1 MFEAIIA
8 VERPKVLVVDDK
20 QENLFTYNRVLK
32 GIDASVVTASS
43 GNEALRLLLH
53 HEFAVVL
60 LDVQMPILDG
70 YETAALMRENETTH
84 GTPIIFVTAINKE
97 EQYVRRGY
105 EAGAVDYLAKPFDP
119 MILRSKVNIF
129 LDLYAQRTRY
139 NKLAKHNRMILE
151 AISEGIVCASAKGV
165 ITFANSAAQHLLR
178 TTLDELRG
186 RPLLSLMHHDEP
198 EMAFDQHTIFQRCEE
213 GQVFSG
219 SSDSFRRE
227 DSELFPV
234 EYTVAAIR
242 DAALD
247 IDGFVLVF
255 QDVTARRRAEEQLAQ
270 LAEYDPLTGLANR
283 RLFYRLLPQM
293 LSRAQRNDQKV
304 ALIYIDVDH
313 FKSVNDSLGHYFGD
327 QLLAQVA
334 RRLVDSVRESDLVV
348 RLAGDEFVIV
358 LEGDL
363 ERSGIAKL
371 AQNVINEIAKP
382 FIVDTKNV
390 STSASLGIAV
400 APDVATGANDLVR
413 AADIAMYSA
422 KTSGRNGYV
431 FFDSSL
437 SETVTRHALIEQELR
452 QAIQLGQLRLVYQP
466 KLRLADDQLMG
477 FEALLRWHNE
487 RLGEIGPA
495 EFIAV
500 AEETRLI
507 IEIGKWVVQQCCQQ
521 LAQWQA
527 DYGLP
532 DEFHISIN
540 LSMRQLND
548 PELAIFMS
556 DCIKQ
561 YAINPR
567 NIDIELTETML
578 MSNPD
583 IVVPLLRLLNE
594 MGMSISVD
602 DFGTGYSSLSYL
614 KVLPLDFLKI
624 DKSFILDVF
633 EQKNSEIITQ
643 TIISLAHSLQLR
655 VIAEGVETAQHYEFL
670 RDQGCDFAQGYHI
683 SRPLEIT
690 QASQWL
696 VVKKDMRPGG
706 VL

>member
-32 GIDASVVTASS
+32 GLEANIITANS

-60 LDVQMPILDG
+60 LDVQMPILNG
-70 YETAALMRENETTH
+70 YETAALMRENEGT
-84 GTPIIFVTAINKE
+84 GSTPIIFVTAINKE

-119 MILRSKVNIF
+119 MILRSKIAVF
-129 LDLYAQRTRY
+129 LDLYEQRTRF

-151 AISEGIVCASAKGV
+151 AISEGIVCASASGE
-165 ITFANSAAQHLLR
+165 ITFANPAAQQLLGVS
-178 TTLDELRG
+178 LEDLRG
-186 RPLLSLMHHDEP
+186 RPLLSLMHHDQADV
-198 EMAFDQHTIFQRCEE
+198 AFDQHSIYQHCED
-213 GQVFSG
+213 GQVYSV
-219 SSDSFRRE
+219 STDSFRRD

-242 DAALD
+242 DSALD

-293 LSRAQRNDQKV
+293 LSRAQRNEQKV

-334 RRLVDSVRESDLVV
+334 RRLVNSVRESDLVV

-363 ERSGIAKL
+363 EKVNLARV
-371 AQNVINEIAKP
+371 AQNVINEISKP
-382 FIVDTKNV
+382 FTVDTKNV

-400 APDVATGANDLVR
+400 APDVASNANDLVR

-422 KTSGRNGYV
+422 KTSGRNGYI

-452 QAIQLGQLRLVYQP
+452 QAVALEELRLVYQP
-466 KLRLADDQLMG
+466 KLCLANDQLIG

-487 RLGEIGPA
+487 RLGDVAPA

-507 IEIGKWVVQQCCQQ
+507 IDIGKWIVEQCCQQ
-521 LAQWQA
+521 LALWQKE
-527 DYGLP
+527 YGLP
-532 DEFHISIN
+532 EEFHISIN

-548 PELAIFMS
+548 PELAVFMS

-561 YAINPR
+561 YGINPR

-583 IVVPLLRLLNE
+583 IVVPLLRLFSE

-643 TIISLAHSLQLR
+643 TIINLAHSLQLR
-655 VIAEGVETAQHYEFL
+655 VIAEGVETEQHYQFL
-670 RDQGCDFAQGYHI
+670 REQGCDFAQGYHI
-683 SRPLEIT
+683 SRPLEMT
-690 QASQWL
+690 QAAQWL
-696 VVKKDMRPGG
+696 VVQHTRSGNG
-706 VL
+706 LH